1 MRLPARRLRGLL
13 HRSLGAIAV
22 GFATLALISLPSEA
36 PLAGETGQVPLPR
49 EKPAAFSRLTP
60 ARSSLK
66 QAHFQGVRLT
76 LADAIFLGVR
86 RNRTIKSAYISR
98 ISEKFDLKV
107 AEDIFTPHI
116 TLAAEFVRQ
125 RIGNTSAN
133 SFEVG
138 PEVNMLTRTGAEFQ
152 FVWGNTGSLEE
163 GANVVTSAAG
173 ISVEQPL
180 LRGAGIRVNTAPVDI
195 ARLQEKV
202 NHLKL
207 KATVSGTVATIIF
220 AYRQLL
226 SSQEQLTLTENALSR
241 AESLLQV
248 NEALIQAGR
257 MAAVE
262 KVQTEAD
269 VEAQKLAVLQS
280 RRQLSSARITL
291 LQLLNL
297 DLGTQLRA
305 VESLELARVTTDIR
319 DLLQTAL
326 DGRPDYQ
333 GQLYV
338 LEQNRLGV
346 VIAENEQLWDLDLF
360 ANARFGRTFEF
371 ERTHTNVQEAS
382 AGIRLAIPINDLSRK
397 QALISADV
405 SHTSAQLQLGVIRTE
420 IERQVRES
428 SAEIGYLWE
437 QIRVGTRSV
446 ELASRA
452 IDIALAKLN
461 AGRTT
466 TFEVRTL
473 EDNLRTAE
481 TRLLQARIDYINAL
495 TRLDLQLGT
504 TLETW
509 RIRLND

>member
-1 MRLPARRLRGLL
+1 MRPAARCFQSCWHWFRCL
-13 HRSLGAIAV
+13 IAV
-22 GFATLALISLPSEA
+22 GLTSMIFVYLPVRTSLAD
-36 PLAGETGQVPLPR
+36 ETAQVPVPR
-49 EKPAAFSRLTP
+49 DKPAAFSRP
-60 ARSSLK
+60 NPGYGSVKRAP
-66 QAHFQGVRLT
+66 FQGVRLT

-86 RNRTIKSAYISR
+86 NNSAIRSAYINR

-107 AEDIFTPHI
+107 AEDVFTPRI
-116 TLAAEFVRQ
+116 TFAAEFVRQ

-138 PEVNMLTRTGAEFQ
+138 PEINMLTRTGAEFQ

-180 LRGAGIRVNTAPVDI
+180 LRGASIRVNTAPVNI

-207 KATVSGTVATIIF
+207 KATVSETVATIIF
-220 AYRQLL
+220 TFRQLL
-226 SSQEQLTLTENALSR
+226 SSQEQLALTENALSR

-248 NEALIQAGR
+248 NEALIRAGR

-269 VEAQKLAVLQS
+269 VEAQKLAILQS

-297 DLGTQLRA
+297 DLGTQLHA
-305 VESLELARVTTDIR
+305 MESLEFARVNTDIR
-319 DLLQTAL
+319 ALLQTAL
-326 DGRPDYQ
+326 EGRPDYK

-338 LEQNRLGV
+338 LEQSRLGV

-371 ERTHTNVQEAS
+371 EGTHTNVQEAS
-382 AGIRLAIPINDLSRK
+382 VGIRLAIPVNDLSRK
-397 QALISADV
+397 QALVSADV
-405 SHTSAQLQLGVIRTE
+405 SRTSAQLQLGVIRTE

-428 SAEIGYLWE
+428 SAEISYLWE
-437 QIRVGTRSV
+437 QILVGTKSV
-446 ELASRA
+446 ALASRA

-473 EDNLRTAE
+473 EDNLRAAE
-481 TRLLQARIDYINAL
+481 TSLLQARIDYLNAL
-495 TRLDLQLGT
+495 ARLDLQLGT

-509 RIRLND
+509 HIRLND